1 MNTDLIGG
9 AQLATITLRAP
20 TSFAICTISLEVV
33 PRTIE
38 SVASLQ
44 LPLELIE
51 GLVLTVYYEYVFSR
65 KLQSHSV
72 QFPPYVLTAWVR

>member
-1 MNTDLIGG
+1 MVNADLIGG

-38 SVASLQ
+38 SVASSQ
-44 LPLELIE
+44 QSLEFVRELF
-51 GLVLTVYYEYVFSR
+51 LTVYYENVLSC
-65 KLQSHSV
+65 KLQGHSV
-72 QFPPYVLTAWVR
+72 QFAPHILTA